1 MNLDLHTTIN
11 IFRERI
17 NDLEIYLND
26 SNNSTEICLCN
37 DVFTRVESED
47 KLKDCFT
54 KNQYIEINT
63 HTVGKKGVYFFYTK
77 NENEEL
83 EFWYIGECHEITKV
97 KTSNGSEKFEW
108 DLCHRLKQHFV
119 KSQSSGLLARVM
131 KQHDFDENIAKNYL
145 IENKVKLG
153 YIPMMNENHDTA
165 AILLAESIMIT
176 KFNPKYNIQN
186 Y

>member
-17 NDLEIYLND
+17 NDLENYLNE
-26 SNNSTEICLCN
+26 SNNSTEICLCT
-37 DVFTRVESED
+37 DVFKRVKSED
-47 KLKDCFT
+47 KLNDYFT
-54 KNQYIEINT
+54 QNQYSKIDN
-63 HTVGKKGVYFFYTK
+63 HTVGKKGIYFFYT
-77 NENEEL
+77 ENEEL

-131 KQHDFDENIAKNYL
+131 KQHNFDENAAKNYL
-145 IENKVKLG
+145 IKNQVKLG

-176 KFNPKYNIQN
+176 KFNPKYNIQK